1 MLIHCVDLYIGSTFQ
16 KRKQWNLFYQNFFVK
31 LTVEPFILWYALF
44 VCVSWSGC
52 WMFSVFW
59 VWSIFPCI
67 FWVWS
72 RFSCINKSILSVHL
86 CQVPPLNLQTFQVS
100 FFQVIFLFPE
110 LPPPPPKFLK
120 IWMEAQLNSPSRKGV
135 GGAQYGIYL
144 NICLWSWPRYFS
156 PLYNS

>member
-44 VCVSWSGC
+44 VFVSWSGC

-72 RFSCINKSILSVHL
+72 RLSCINKSILSV
-86 CQVPPLNLQTFQVS
+86 CAFVSSSPLKSANLPS
-100 FFQVIFLFPE
+100 FLFLGDFPFSRT
-110 LPPPPPKFLK
+110 PPPTPQVFENLNGGSTQLPQQKGGGRCT
-120 IWMEAQLNSPSRKGV
+120 IWHLSQHLLVILTEIFQSIV
-135 GGAQYGIYL
+135 
-144 NICLWSWPRYFS
+144 
-156 PLYNS
+156 